1 MKSDLIREKPQR
13 EPWFAARR
21 DLSPRRASLLTLLS
35 FALPLLVW
43 SAVSYL
49 PFLWHPDMEL
59 QISADRENVTTVYV
73 AGDRMSQ
80 DFFPEFQE
88 SVRQQNTY

>member
-1 MKSDLIREKPQR
+1 MKTDPIREKRPR

-21 DLSPRRASLLTLLS
+21 ELSPRRASFLTIFS
-35 FALPLLVW
+35 FALPLLIW

-49 PFLWHPDMEL
+49 PFLWHPDVEL

-73 AGDRMSQ
+73 AGDRVSRE
-80 DFFPEFQE
+80 FFPEFHLLPDL
-88 SVRQQNTY
+88 